1 MADRLLNSL
10 GKAGMLA
17 GAIGL
22 VPYSCLY
29 NVDGGERAVMFN
41 RFGGVADATVGEGSH
56 FFLPWFQLPY
66 VYDIRIKP
74 KVINTTTGTRDLQMV
89 SISLRLLFKP
99 AVERLS
105 VIHKTL
111 GPDFDERVLPSIGN
125 EVLKAIVARYDA
137 ESLLTQRD
145 RVSDDVKAAIIDRAK
160 QFDIMVE
167 DVAITH
173 LSYGKDF
180 AKAIE
185 DKQVAQQE
193 SERLRFVVARTEQEK
208 LAAVVRAEGEAV
220 AATMISQALK
230 EHGAGLIEM
239 RRIEAAKDIA
249 ETLSK
254 SRGIMYIPKE
264 NNILLNLP
272 AGSPAP

>member
-1 MADRLLNSL
+1 MADRFLNSI
-10 GKAGMLA
+10 GRA
-17 GAIGL
+17 GL
-22 VPYSCLY
+22 VVGALGFVPYACLY
-29 NVDGGERAVMFN
+29 TVDGGERAVMFN
-41 RFGGVADATVGEGSH
+41 RFGGVADATAGEGTH
-56 FFLPWFQLPY
+56 FYVPWFQTPY
-66 VYDIRIKP
+66 IYDIRIKP

-99 AVERLS
+99 AVGRLS

-145 RVSDDVKAAIIDRAK
+145 KVSQDIKDAIITRAK
-160 QFDIMVE
+160 QFDIMLD

-173 LSYGKDF
+173 LSYGKEF

-208 LAAVVRAEGEAV
+208 IAAIVKAEGEAL
-220 AATMISQALK
+220 AATMISQAIK
-230 EHGAGLIEM
+230 EHGSGLIEM

-254 SRGIMYIPKE
+254 SRGIMYIPKD
-264 NNILLNLP
+264 NNMLLNLP
-272 AGSPAP
+272 TS